1 MAWPIL
7 SDGLFSL
14 SFFALEDFS
23 FHFQFPPFPYH
34 FPSLQSFSSWSHDPS
49 YKPEASRVNRRSLFR
64 IPYRLSFELFPLT
77 CFIFIFMPPNR
88 WYSPCMHIGFGHLF
102 EGISFGANWFGRGLD
117 GMLPSQSRLTLKPQA
132 QVEMDAVMNH
142 SDRRQPCYDVIDFTP
157 LGLHL
162 LYIPIILYSI
172 HGTGTAC
179 LLGLLVTTTL
189 QCIQSPLDN
198 NLIKLPR
205 YHHFCKTNGA
215 MPNSSKV
222 V

>member
-1 MAWPIL
+1 VSTAEVCFGYLIDFL
-7 SDGLFSL
+7 LNFSL
-14 SFFALEDFS
+14 L
-23 FHFQFPPFPYH
+23 HVLY
-34 FPSLQSFSSWSHDPS
+34 SFSCLQTGGTPLVCTLVLAT
-49 YKPEASRVNRRSLFR
+49 YSRVYHSV
-64 IPYRLSFELFPLT
+64 PTGS
-77 CFIFIFMPPNR
+77 
-88 WYSPCMHIGFGHLF
+88 G
-102 EGISFGANWFGRGLD
+102 EGWMECPRVK
-117 GMLPSQSRLTLKPQA
+117 SRLTLKPQA
-132 QVEMDAVMNH
+132 QVEMVAVMNH

-189 QCIQSPLDN
+189 QCTQSSLDN